1 MIVFTVMKSWVLVD
15 MAWPWMWTLGTLPL
29 SLTAGSGAMVVV
41 IAGSYRW
48 WPQTGMEMMVVF
60 NVKSTDLDM
69 VNGAH
74 VHCAYIGWSLGPGEG
89 GGTSS
94 AFAP

>member
-15 MAWPWMWTLGTLPL
+15 MAWPWMRTLDTSPL
-29 SLTAGSGAMVVV
+29 SLTASSGALVAVV
-41 IAGSYRW
+41 AGSYRW
-48 WPQTGMEMMVVF
+48 WPRTGMEMMAVF
-60 NVKSTDLDM
+60 NVEYTDLDM
-69 VNGAH
+69 VNGAR
-74 VHCAYIGWSLGPGEG
+74 VHCAYIGRSLGPREG